1 MQLNELKKLNK
12 KCHMI
17 ADSDLY
23 WNEKY
28 DMIFSDDVMQHIKF
42 KWFDPDCSEEDD
54 VRAFL
59 LAFDEHIIK
68 INKINKINK

>member
-1 MQLNELKKLNK
+1 MQINELKKLNK

-28 DMIFSDDVMQHIKF
+28 EMIFSDDVM
-42 KWFDPDCSEEDD
+42 
-54 VRAFL
+54 
-59 LAFDEHIIK
+59 
-68 INKINKINK
+68 